1 MTAEEKDRV
10 QQRIMF
16 LRDELNRHNYLYYVK
31 TAPEISDFDFD
42 MMLNELVELEK
53 QYPEFDDVNSPS
65 RRVGSDS
72 SAEFKQVQHRYPML
86 SLANTYSEG
95 ELRDFDNRV
104 RNALSEPPTYVCEL
118 KFDGVAIGLTYLD
131 GRLVQ
136 AVTRGDGSAGDD
148 VTANAR
154 TIRTIPLK
162 LHGSD
167 YPREFEIRGEIIMP
181 RAIFDELNR
190 EREDEGEQP
199 FANPRNAAAGT
210 LKLLNPSAVAKRR
223 LDSFFYYML
232 GEELPFDNHYQN
244 LMAAKEWGFKIS
256 GHIQLCSNLECVFD
270 FIKYW
275 DLARKQL
282 PFDTDGVVVKVNSY
296 RHQAILGMTA
306 KTPRWAIAYKYK
318 PEQVSTVLLSVDFQ
332 VGRTGAI
339 TPVANLKPVKLAGT
353 VVKRASL
360 HNADQVALLDVRI
373 GDWVYV
379 EKGGE
384 IIPKIV
390 GVDLSK
396 RSPLAKILEFP
407 THCPECGSKL
417 VKIEDEARH
426 FCPNQFACPPQ
437 IKGRIE
443 HFISRKAMNID
454 GLGEET
460 VALLYDNGLVKDAA
474 DLYFLKKDQLLLL
487 DRFAHKSAENAIR
500 SIEKSKNVPFYR
512 VVYAIGIRYVG
523 EATARSLAQHFGS
536 MEAIA
541 KATYNELVEVED
553 IGDRIAQS
561 IIEFFSNPANRQL
574 VEKLKMAG
582 LKLQVEQ
589 NENLQ
594 LSDALKGMSV
604 VISGTF
610 SKVSRDELKEL
621 IRQHGG
627 KNVSSVSASTSLLI
641 AGNNIGP
648 SKLEKATKLGVKIV
662 GEDEFFKLIGQ
673 E

>member
-1 MTAEEKDRV
+1 
-10 QQRIMF
+10 
-16 LRDELNRHNYLYYVK
+16 
-31 TAPEISDFDFD
+31 
-42 MMLNELVELEK
+42 
-53 QYPEFDDVNSPS
+53 
-65 RRVGSDS
+65 
-72 SAEFKQVQHRYPML
+72 
-86 SLANTYSEG
+86 
-95 ELRDFDNRV
+95 
-104 RNALSEPPTYVCEL
+104 
-118 KFDGVAIGLTYLD
+118 
-131 GRLVQ
+131 
-136 AVTRGDGSAGDD
+136 
-148 VTANAR
+148 
-154 TIRTIPLK
+154 
-162 LHGSD
+162 
-167 YPREFEIRGEIIMP
+167 
-181 RAIFDELNR
+181 
-190 EREDEGEQP
+190 
-199 FANPRNAAAGT
+199 
-210 LKLLNPSAVAKRR
+210 
-223 LDSFFYYML
+223 
-232 GEELPFDNHYQN
+232 
-244 LMAAKEWGFKIS
+244 
-256 GHIQLCSNLECVFD
+256 
-270 FIKYW
+270 
-275 DLARKQL
+275 
-282 PFDTDGVVVKVNSY
+282 
-296 RHQAILGMTA
+296 
-306 KTPRWAIAYKYK
+306 
-318 PEQVSTVLLSVDFQ
+318 
-332 VGRTGAI
+332 
-339 TPVANLKPVKLAGT
+339 
-353 VVKRASL
+353 
-360 HNADQVALLDVRI
+360 
-373 GDWVYV
+373 
-379 EKGGE
+379 
-384 IIPKIV
+384 
-390 GVDLSK
+390 
-396 RSPLAKILEFP
+396 
-407 THCPECGSKL
+407 
-417 VKIEDEARH
+417 
-426 FCPNQFACPPQ
+426 
-437 IKGRIE
+437 
-443 HFISRKAMNID
+443 MNID

-589 NENLQ
+589 IENLQ

>member
-1 MTAEEKDRV
+1 MTAVEKEKV

-31 TAPEISDFDFD
+31 AAPEISDYDFD
-42 MMLNELVELEK
+42 MMLKELMELEK
-53 QYPEFDDVNSPS
+53 QFPEFDDANSPS

-72 SAEFKQVQHRYPML
+72 SEEFKQVQHRYPML

-118 KFDGVAIGLTYLD
+118 KFDGVAIGLTYLQ
-131 GRLVQ
+131 GKLVQ
-136 AVTRGDGSAGDD
+136 AVTRGDGFAGDD

-162 LHGSD
+162 LHGSG
-167 YPREFEIRGEIIMP
+167 YPKEFEIRGEIIMP

-232 GEELPFDNHYQN
+232 GEELPFDNHYRN

-256 GHIQLCSNLECVFD
+256 EHIKLCPDLSCVLD
-270 FIKYW
+270 YIKYW

-296 RHQAILGMTA
+296 RQQAVLGMTA

-318 PEQVSTVLLSVDFQ
+318 PEQVSTELLSVDFQ
-332 VGRTGAI
+332 VGRTGAV

-396 RSPLAKILEFP
+396 RSPLAKVLEFP

-417 VKIEDEARH
+417 VKVEDEARH

-474 DLYFLKKDQLLLL
+474 DLYFLKKEQLLLL

-541 KATYNELVEVED
+541 KASFNELIEVED

-561 IIEFFSNPANRQL
+561 IIDFFSSPANRQL
-574 VEKLKMAG
+574 IEKLKMAG
-582 LKLQVEQ
+582 LKLQADQ
-589 NENLQ
+589 NENHQ

-610 SKVSRDELKEL
+610 SRVSRDELKEL
-621 IRQHGG
+621 IRRHGG
-627 KNVSSVSASTSLLI
+627 KNVSSVSASTSLLV

-648 SKLEKATKLGVKIV
+648 AKLEKATKLGVRIV

-673 E
+673 G

>member
-162 LHGSD
+162 LHGSG

-561 IIEFFSNPANRQL
+561 IIEFFSNPVNRQL

-589 NENLQ
+589 IENLQ

>member
-1 MTAEEKDRV
+1 
-10 QQRIMF
+10 
-16 LRDELNRHNYLYYVK
+16 
-31 TAPEISDFDFD
+31 
-42 MMLNELVELEK
+42 
-53 QYPEFDDVNSPS
+53 
-65 RRVGSDS
+65 VGSDS

-148 VTANAR
+148 VTANSR

-162 LHGSD
+162 LHGSG

-553 IGDRIAQS
+553 IGDRIAKS

>member
-118 KFDGVAIGLTYLD
+118 KFDGVAIGLTY
-131 GRLVQ
+131 
-136 AVTRGDGSAGDD
+136 RGDGSAGDD

-162 LHGSD
+162 LHGSG

-232 GEELPFDNHYQN
+232 KEELPFDNHYQN

-589 NENLQ
+589 IENLQ

-610 SKVSRDELKEL
+610 SKVSRD
-621 IRQHGG
+621 
-627 KNVSSVSASTSLLI
+627 
-641 AGNNIGP
+641 
-648 SKLEKATKLGVKIV
+648 
-662 GEDEFFKLIGQ
+662 
-673 E
+673 

>member
-148 VTANAR
+148 VTANSR

-162 LHGSD
+162 LHGSG

-256 GHIQLCSNLECVFD
+256 EHIKLCSNLECVFD

-512 VVYAIGIRYVG
+512 VVYAIGIRFVG